1 MIVRA
6 ALAAL
11 ACLAARVAGQ
21 FKVCDP
27 SFPEIIFHKHVLVDD
42 LDGARGVLRR
52 T

>member
-27 SFPEIIFHKHVLVDD
+27 SFPEIIFTSTCSSMIWM
-42 LDGARGVLRR
+42 APAASSRR